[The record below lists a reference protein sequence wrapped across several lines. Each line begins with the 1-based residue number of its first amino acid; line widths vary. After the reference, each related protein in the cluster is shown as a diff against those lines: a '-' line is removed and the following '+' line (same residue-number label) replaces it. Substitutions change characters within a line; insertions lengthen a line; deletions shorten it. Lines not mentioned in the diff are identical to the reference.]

1 MRRRLRGRWCPRPTY
16 TDGLI
21 LRARR
26 KEDEEEAERPLVP
39 SPNLY

>member
-1 MRRRLRGRWCPRPTY
+1 MHASHSILLILP
-16 TDGLI
+16 I

-39 SPNLY
+39 SPLLILMV